1 VKTESLT
8 FLISSGFMKNA
19 RRAENAADI
28 DRLNKK
34 AADVFWSPE
43 ASAALFVSL
52 KPVRSV
58 TE

>member
-52 KPVRSV
+52 KPV
-58 TE
+58 